1 MSFEIPRAEVIGS
14 MLRPEGLKQAR
25 DRHAAGELGA
35 AELKRIEDAA
45 VVEAIAI
52 QERAGVAVVT
62 DGEMRRSTFMGPLTD
77 VVSGVARVEGALADW
92 HDEDGTAPRYQ
103 PAVIEKLTPRRSLAV
118 EEYSFARAVATV
130 PVKVTLPSPLML
142 ALTWSPVH
150 STAAYDDP
158 FDCFADAAAII
169 ASEAR
174 ALVELGCGYIQ
185 IDAPELATLVDPA
198 QRHYY
203 EGVGVPP
210 QRMLTEGVELLNQ
223 MVAGI
228 DAQRGI
234 HLCRGNNAG
243 KWMSEGGY
251 DEISKQVFARA
262 GNFDVLLLE
271 YDDLEREG
279 GFEPLADVP
288 DEKIVVLGLVSTK
301 HAELEPADELVAKV
315 KTAGRFHPTEQMA
328 LSTQCGFASVLE
340 GNPVPWESQEAKL
353 RLVTEVAERVWG

>member
-1 MSFEIPRAEVIGS
+1 MTFDIARAEVIGS
-14 MLRPEGLKQAR
+14 MLRPDGLKQAR
-25 DRHAAGELGA
+25 ARHAAGELDA

-45 VVEAIAI
+45 IVEAIAI

-62 DGEMRRSTFMGPLTD
+62 DGELRRSTFLGPLTD
-77 VVSGVARVEGALADW
+77 VVTGVARVEGAVADW
-92 HDEDGTAPRYQ
+92 HDEAGAAPRHQ
-103 PAVIEKLTPRRSLAV
+103 PAVVEKLTPRRSLAI
-118 EEYSFARAVATV
+118 EEYSFARAVATK

-142 ALTWSPVH
+142 ALTWSPEH
-150 STAAYDDP
+150 SGVVYDDP

-169 ASEAR
+169 AGEAR
-174 ALVELGCGYIQ
+174 ALVELGCRYIQ

-198 QRHYY
+198 QRQYY
-203 EGVGVPP
+203 ESVGVPP
-210 QRMLTEGVELLNQ
+210 QRMLTEGVELLNE

-271 YDDLEREG
+271 YDDLDREG

-288 DEKIVVLGLVSTK
+288 DENIVVLGLVSTK
-301 HAELEPADELVAKV
+301 HAELEPADELLAKIRD
-315 KTAGRFHPTEQMA
+315 AGRFHPVEQMA

-340 GNPVPWESQEAKL
+340 GNPVPWDSQEAKL
-353 RLVTEVAERVWG
+353 RLVAEVAERVWG